1 MALAALAFQAGSVY
15 SASVTIGGNREDDSS
30 VPGAFVLLASGDDGN
45 FTDGQYYAGVF
56 FGTAN
61 YGGSDISTSF
71 FCAELNNNLTP
82 ATPVTYTDSTLEFA
96 NFRNGNPVNGGSLL
110 TMQQKCMIMGVYIAL
125 GITDPTEVKGFVK
138 TTDEQNLLG
147 TATPVDLDPVTPPD
161 TAILNSPFLS
171 HERAAAAQLVIW
183 EIIHEPLSPIY
194 GGKAP
199 IIGLAGVNGGN
210 LVWSLGAKSSTVT
223 PVGEYPANWA
233 GAGGIEAEFNNI
245 AGAAYT
251 HAINT
256 CGLTVVPEV
265 TSPVALIAGGLMFMR
280 RREPRARRLK
290 SLAVL

>member
-1 MALAALAFQAGSVY
+1 MALAALAFQVGSVY

-45 FTDGQYYAGVF
+45 FTDGQYYAGLF

-71 FCAELNNNLTP
+71 FCAELNNDIAPGNI
-82 ATPVTYTDSTLEFA
+82 TYTDSTLEFA

-110 TMQQKCMIMGVYIAL
+110 TRQQKCMIMGVYIAL

-138 TTDEQNLLG
+138 TTGEQNLLG
-147 TATPVDLDPVTPPD
+147 TATPTSPD
-161 TAILNSPFLS
+161 ILNYPSLT

-183 EIIHEPLSPIY
+183 EIIHEPVDYPLY

-199 IIGLAGVNGGN
+199 VIGLAGGN
-210 LVWSLGAKSSTVT
+210 LVWSLGAKSSTV
-223 PVGEYPANWA
+223 PPLGEFQANWA
-233 GAGGIEAEFNNI
+233 GVGGIEAEFNDI
-245 AGAAYT
+245 AGDAYA
-251 HAINT
+251 HAITT

-265 TSPVALIAGGLMFMR
+265 TSPVALIAGGLLFLR
-280 RREPRARRLK
+280 RREPRALRRT
-290 SLAVL
+290 SLAP